1 MESEQPNDI
10 LQTNVELD
18 EEFMKELEVDEVIL
32 ERGEGMGSEKHPMY
46 YVTNSIDLLNERYNF
61 LRFDPHVDIVKDDYE
76 GGFKLWEG
84 TYDLLNFLYN
94 NGEKINLNGKN
105 VLEIGCGCGLIG
117 IFCLKAYELNS
128 LYFQDY
134 NLEVLKFSTLPNIV
148 KNGLEAQIPRCKFIA
163 GDWSETIDK
172 IYNDTNDL
180 VTKLH
185 SDQGPS
191 AAKFDAIFM
200 SEVLYNPENYLKLAT
215 IINELLEKTGIC
227 IISSKLYYFGVN
239 GSVDEFKDFLEINF
253 PNLVTET
260 LVEIDNKKSNKREIF
275 AITRKA
281 E

>member
-1 MESEQPNDI
+1 MDYEQAEDI
-10 LQTNVELD
+10 QQANIDLD
-18 EEFMKELEVDEVIL
+18 EQFMKELEVEEFIL
-32 ERGEGMGSEKHPMY
+32 ERGEGMNSDRYPMY

-105 VLEIGCGCGLIG
+105 VLEIGCGSGLVG

-128 LYFQDY
+128 VYFQDY
-134 NLEVLKFSTLPNIV
+134 NLEVLKFSTLPNII
-148 KNGLEAQIPRCKFIA
+148 KNGVEAQIPKCKFIA
-163 GDWSETIDK
+163 GDWSLTIDK
-172 IYNDTNDL
+172 VYNDQNDL

-185 SDQGPS
+185 TETSPS
-191 AAKFDAIFM
+191 ASKFDGIFM
-200 SEVLYNPENYLKLAT
+200 SEVLYNPENYLKIAT
-215 IINELLEKTGIC
+215 IINELLEKDGIC

-253 PNLVTET
+253 PNLQTET

-275 AITRKA
+275 AITRKP